1 MRQNRIMSTQLAGPQ
16 PELLEG
22 LRLEFGDSGQ
32 RAVEFLA
39 TARGLLQVEQGTVP
53 RVGCAVAYC
62 IREAMTSILSAAVVE
77 PAATRKD
84 VSRRVVEARDSYEQA
99 ASLPGGDADDAL
111 AGLLARIED
120 LDNLDSQER
129 FNQKRLIAV
138 MIARTGAEPLS
149 SGTRPVHAYQDLLD
163 RANRALHRSCSDV
176 EALDLWLEC
185 IALFRQLFIPPEIRN
200 IELEQLA
207 RVESP
212 TTEQQDAVCG
222 LVVTPQNLR
231 YFFSKVTSP
240 VWLDLLTPTRLLD
253 PPDSEGVWPIFGGVL
268 RLAEN
273 HHAETAAWLER
284 MYARHRAKSRPA
296 WDIARAALDIGE
308 PVLELVFNAV
318 EDHPEHSGMLMLGD
332 MAVQKLDAADELVER
347 FADLALNEDSFTKL
361 GHAEPL
367 IARLSEGINETNA
380 LRRVELL
387 FQKMQTVPEDSWS
400 LRSLGWRS
408 RGFVTDRDRF
418 LGEDRF
424 EALLSCMIDSI
435 QRAWKLVPVGEL
447 LAMLE
452 TLPAVLGGRLRVW
465 TLGKAPN
472 IAPELLVEEVEHAL
486 ESRGP
491 VGDDLALIDRAVA
504 ECEPHT
510 YAERWR
516 DALGQ
521 VPTIDQAGH
530 ARRTDTVPQE
540 WMRAMWWVS
549 LLPNEVAGAW
559 VTPCDIISAPYGPP
573 GREDLERRVRAEGG
587 FARSPYSA
595 EQLQSTDPDSAA
607 DMIRRWRPG
616 PDDWLVT
623 AEMLARTLE
632 SVVTEDPQRWLVS
645 PMRTAMTLHHPTYI
659 SHYLRAAASLAP
671 EHHLPVAEL
680 LDVIKLVR
688 STPWTPEQLGD
699 HHGDYDSDWANA
711 EHAAIELIK
720 ALALSGCTFDHSA
733 EIVWEI
739 LESDLT
745 SDWDG
750 AEVETGATT
759 PTPSSIDRRHTQ
771 ALEAVLLMVQ
781 SEFRA
786 SETVRPQAIAL
797 LERSLRLSGH
807 NGIASRAVLAPSIGF
822 LLHVLPDWTE
832 ANRELLVGDEA
843 PEGFGQITVDEA
855 IRRSSPN
862 AWLLKNARAQIH
874 DAVQRDIDNA
884 LNHLLVAMLWG
895 IQGYSAQQNAG
906 FVGRS
911 PDLASQSAEAL
922 GRLLHHGE
930 PEPAQLEIAT
940 EFWRAMLQA
949 ANSDA
954 LLGFGWLSIVD
965 SMDAELWAELTLQ
978 TLEATG
984 GRLAWSHAVGE
995 RVTGSPPSL
1004 TGLAI
1009 MDRLVRAQNDPWGN
1023 RRVIEEAVALVASAQ
1038 DLSETDEHR
1047 RLHRALLERGA
1058 IEN

>member
-1 MRQNRIMSTQLAGPQ
+1 
-16 PELLEG
+16 
-22 LRLEFGDSGQ
+22 
-32 RAVEFLA
+32 
-39 TARGLLQVEQGTVP
+39 
-53 RVGCAVAYC
+53 
-62 IREAMTSILSAAVVE
+62 
-77 PAATRKD
+77 
-84 VSRRVVEARDSYEQA
+84 
-99 ASLPGGDADDAL
+99 
-111 AGLLARIED
+111 
-120 LDNLDSQER
+120 
-129 FNQKRLIAV
+129 

-149 SGTRPVHAYQDLLD
+149 SGTRPVDAYQDLLG
-163 RANRALHRSCSDV
+163 RANNALHRSCSDV
-176 EALDLWLEC
+176 EALDLWAKC

-200 IELEQLA
+200 TELEHLA
-207 RVESP
+207 RIESP

-222 LVVTPQNLR
+222 LLVTPQNLR

-240 VWLDLLTPTRLLD
+240 VWLDLLTPTGLLD
-253 PPDSEGVWPIFGGVL
+253 PPDSEGVWPIFGGVV

-273 HHAETAAWLER
+273 HHGETAAWLER
-284 MYARHRAKSRPA
+284 MYGRHRANSRPA

-308 PVLELVFNAV
+308 PVLELVFGAV
-318 EDHPEHSGMLMLGD
+318 KDHPEHSGMLMLGD

-347 FADLALNEDSFTKL
+347 FADFALNEDSFTKL

-367 IARLSEGINETNA
+367 MAHLSEGINETNA

-387 FQKMQTVPEDSWS
+387 CQKMQTVPEDSWS

-435 QRAWKLVPVGEL
+435 QRAWHLVPVGEL
-447 LAMLE
+447 LEMLK

-465 TLGKAPN
+465 TLGKAPGV
-472 IAPELLVEEVEHAL
+472 ALELLVEEVEHAL
-486 ESRGP
+486 ASRGP

-510 YAERWR
+510 YVERWR
-516 DALGQ
+516 DALGDA
-521 VPTIDQAGH
+521 PTIDQAVH
-530 ARRTDTVPQE
+530 ARRTDTVSQE

-559 VTPCDIISAPYGPP
+559 VTPCGIISAPYGPP

-595 EQLQSTDPDSAA
+595 EQLQSTDPESAA
-607 DMIRRWRPG
+607 DLICRWRPG

-623 AEMLARTLE
+623 AGGLARTLE
-632 SVVTEDPQRWLVS
+632 SVVTGDPQRWLVS
-645 PMRTAMTLHHPTYI
+645 PMRTAIALHHPTYI

-671 EHHLPVAEL
+671 EHDLPVEEL

-688 STPWTPEQLGD
+688 SNPWTPEQLGD
-699 HHGDYDSDWANA
+699 HHGDYDRDWANA
-711 EHAAIELIK
+711 EYAAIGLIK
-720 ALALSGCTFDHSA
+720 ALAASGCTFDHRA
-733 EIVWEI
+733 ESVWEV

-750 AEVETGATT
+750 TEVETGGDTA
-759 PTPSSIDRRHTQ
+759 PAPSSFDRRRTQ
-771 ALEAVLLMVQ
+771 ALEAVLLMVE

-786 SETVRPQAIAL
+786 FETVRPQAIAL
-797 LERSLRLSGH
+797 LDQSLRLSGH
-807 NGIASRAVLAPSIGF
+807 DGIVSRAVLAPSIGF
-822 LLHVLPDWTE
+822 LLHVLPDWAE
-832 ANRELLVGDEA
+832 ANRELLVGDDA
-843 PEGFGQITVDEA
+843 PDGLGQITVDEA

-862 AWLLKNARAQIH
+862 AWLLKNARDQIH
-874 DAVQRDIDNA
+874 DAVQRDVDNA

-895 IQGYSAQQNAG
+895 IQGYSAHQNAG
-906 FVGRS
+906 FVGQS
-911 PDLASQSAEAL
+911 PGLASRSAEAL

-930 PEPAQLEIAT
+930 PEPAQLEIAA
-940 EFWRAMLQA
+940 EFWRVMLQA

-965 SMDAELWAELTLQ
+965 SMDTELWAELTLR
-978 TLEATG
+978 TLDVTG
-984 GRLAWSHAVGE
+984 GRLAWSHAVAE
-995 RVTGSPPSL
+995 RVASSPPSR

-1038 DLSETDEHR
+1038 DMSETDEHR

-1058 IEN
+1058 TES